1 MEEQQDLASLD
12 DVEFLSVCRTVR
24 RVAERVPEA
33 ELSAETR
40 AKLEAVNAEFLKR
53 ASITWQRVS

>member
-1 MEEQQDLASLD
+1 MDDKPLDEMD

-40 AKLEAVNAEFLKR
+40 TKLEAVNAEFLKR

>member
-1 MEEQQDLASLD
+1 MDDKPLDDMD
-12 DVEFLSVCRTVR
+12 DVEFLAVCRTVR

-53 ASITWQRVS
+53 ASITWQRVV

>member
-12 DVEFLSVCRTVR
+12 DVEFLSLCRTVR

-33 ELSAETR
+33 ELSDETR
-40 AKLEAVNAEFLKR
+40 IELARVNAEFLRR
-53 ASITWQRVS
+53 AGITWQRTA

>member
-24 RVAERVPEA
+24 RVAERVPED

-40 AKLEAVNAEFLKR
+40 GKLEAVNAEFLRR
-53 ASITWQRVS
+53 AGITWQRVS